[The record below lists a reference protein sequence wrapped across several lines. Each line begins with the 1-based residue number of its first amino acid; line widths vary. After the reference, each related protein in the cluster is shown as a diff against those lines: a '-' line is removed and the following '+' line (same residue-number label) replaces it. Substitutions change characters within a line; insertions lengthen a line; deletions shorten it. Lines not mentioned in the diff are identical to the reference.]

1 MVITRTPLRVSFAGG
16 GTDIRSF
23 YELDGGAVV
32 SSAIDKYVYVIVKER
47 FDRKIYINYSK
58 KEIVD
63 SVDEIQHEL
72 VREAMRKTGILAGVE
87 ITTLADIPSEGTG
100 LGSSSSVTVGLLN
113 TLYAIKGVNLPMEE
127 IAEQACE
134 IEIDIIG
141 KPIGK
146 QDQYIAALGG
156 LKYFKFDRNGR
167 VDNEQIDIDPD
178 AKLAFSKNLMLF
190 YSNKTRRADPILR
203 EQVRGTN
210 GNLETLK
217 RMRLL
222 ADETRDALHAGK
234 IPEIGTIL
242 YKGWEL
248 KKKLTGAISNG
259 PIDTMYESAL
269 AAGALGGKICGAGGG
284 GFLLLYCEPENQ
296 IRVKEALDQYTEL
309 QFSLERYGSRIIFH
323 IAS

>member
-1 MVITRTPLRVSFAGG
+1 MVISRTPLRISFAGG

-23 YELDGGAVV
+23 YEQSAGAVV
-32 SSAIDKYVYVIVKER
+32 STAIDKYVYVIIKER

-63 SVDEIQHEL
+63 SVDEIQHDL
-72 VREAMRKTGILAGVE
+72 VREAMNKTGIFDGVE

-100 LGSSSSVTVGLLN
+100 LGSSSSVTVGLL
-113 TLYAIKGVNLPMEE
+113 TAMYAIKGVTLPMED

-156 LKYFKFDRNGR
+156 LRYFTFDSDGR
-167 VDNEQIDIDPD
+167 VEHERIEIDPD
-178 AKLAFSKNLMLF
+178 TKLFFSKNLMLF
-190 YSNKTRRADPILR
+190 YSNKTRQADPILR
-203 EQVRGTN
+203 EQVRSTN

-217 RMRLL
+217 KIKLL
-222 ADETRDALHAGK
+222 ADDTRDALQKGQAGD
-234 IPEIGTIL
+234 IGTIL
-242 YKGWEL
+242 DKGWEY
-248 KKKLTGAISNG
+248 KKKLAEPISNG
-259 PIDTMYESAL
+259 PIDEMYESAL
-269 AAGALGGKICGAGGG
+269 SAGALGGKICGAGGG

-296 IRVKEALDQYTEL
+296 ARVKKALDQYAEL
-309 QFSLERYGSRIIFH
+309 PFSLERYGSRIIFH
-323 IAS
+323 IAR